1 MSYIN
6 AETVLPED
14 IIKLVQQ
21 YVDGEYLYIP
31 RKTQNQKQW
40 GEKSGTK
47 VLLKARNEEI
57 FKLYAL
63 GATIAE
69 LEKLYYLSDKSIR
82 RIIYKEKSKV
92 D

>member
-6 AETVLPED
+6 AETILPEN

-31 RKTQNQKQW
+31 RKSQNQKQW

-47 VLLKARNEEI
+47 AFLKARNEEI
-57 FKLYAL
+57 FKLYTL
-63 GATIAE
+63 GSTIAE
-69 LEKLYYLSDKSIR
+69 LEKLYYLSEKSIK
-82 RIIYKEKSKV
+82 RIIYKEKSKGA
-92 D
+92 